1 MISKKHQPGARIP
14 PTLKELEDFVVNHF
28 DYIGTLEDFVEKHHV
43 YLEELYCN
51 DFETDEPTFDEL
63 EEFVR
68 EHFEYLNK
76 NFHSDSDNFSESQ
89 F

>member
-1 MISKKHQPGARIP
+1 MRQISKKPQPGT
-14 PTLKELEDFVVNHF
+14 PTLKQLEEFVVN
-28 DYIGTLEDFVEKHHV
+28 LEDFVEKKHHV
-43 YLEELYCN
+43 YLEDCI
-51 DFETDEPTFDEL
+51 ETDPTFDEM

-68 EHFEYLNK
+68 EHFEYLNR

>member
-1 MISKKHQPGARIP
+1 MGIQISKKHQPGT
-14 PTLKELEDFVVNHF
+14 PTLKQLEEFVANHF

-43 YLEELYCN
+43 EELYCN

-68 EHFEYLNK
+68 EHFEYLNR
-76 NFHSDSDNFSESQ
+76 NFHGDSDNFSESQ